1 MGHAEC
7 SPLDSMQQD
16 EALTAAP
23 RRLLRVALAEDD
35 DEQRWALEQALISEG
50 FEVLSFEDGAE
61 LLDFFEL
68 SGGRAADVIIADL
81 NMPGR
86 SGLDGLARRARHR
99 GVAAPIF
106 VVTGD
111 SSAEVRA
118 RVAQLGNALY
128 LQKPVDAGRLAQAI
142 YRVASLAR
150 ED

>member
-1 MGHAEC
+1 
-7 SPLDSMQQD
+7 MQQD
-16 EALTAAP
+16 EGLTAAP
-23 RRLLRVALAEDD
+23 RPLLRVALAEDD

-50 FEVLSFEDGAE
+50 FEVLSFEDGSE

-86 SGLDGLARRARHR
+86 SGLEGLEAARHR

-111 SSAEVRA
+111 SSPEVRA

-128 LQKPVDAGRLAQAI
+128 LQKPVDAARLAQAI

-150 ED
+150 DA

>member
-1 MGHAEC
+1 
-7 SPLDSMQQD
+7 MQQD

-35 DEQRWALEQALISEG
+35 DEQRWALEQALTGEG

-61 LLDFFEL
+61 LLDFFEI

-86 SGLDGLARRARHR
+86 SGLEGLEAARSK
-99 GVAAPIF
+99 GIAAPIF

-111 SSAEVRA
+111 SSPEVRA

-128 LQKPVDAGRLAQAI
+128 LQKPVDPARLAQAI

>member
-1 MGHAEC
+1 
-7 SPLDSMQQD
+7 MQQD

-35 DEQRWALEQALISEG
+35 DEQRWALEQALTGEG

-61 LLDFFEL
+61 LLDFFEI

-86 SGLDGLARRARHR
+86 SGLEGLEAARGR

-111 SSAEVRA
+111 SSPEVRA

-128 LQKPVDAGRLAQAI
+128 LQKPVDPARLAQAI

>member
-1 MGHAEC
+1 MPGAQ
-7 SPLDSMQQD
+7 PFSMLHD

-23 RRLLRVALAEDD
+23 RRRLRVALAEDD
-35 DEQRWALEQALISEG
+35 DEQRWALEQALVAEG

-68 SGGRAADVIIADL
+68 SGGRPADVIIADL

-86 SGLDGLARRARHR
+86 SGIEGLEAARRR
-99 GVAAPIF
+99 GVDAPIF

-111 SSAEVRA
+111 SGAEVRA

-128 LQKPVDAGRLAQAI
+128 LQKPVDAARLAQAI